1 MSKIPLGAQHV
12 YKGADEWKYIQVIM
26 EISKIYP
33 MISKKFQ
40 YPRLSKKIVCDSYA
54 PAAPPPEILKKYKQN
69 EINEQEYEQEYMQY
83 LNTLDAQKVIHHL
96 RKLARNKDIVL
107 LCYEKSEDFCH
118 RHIFVKWLKEAC
130 NMQIQICGEFSQI

>member
-1 MSKIPLGAQHV
+1 M
-12 YKGADEWKYIQVIM
+12 
-26 EISKIYP
+26 KIYTSYYGNLKNLP
-33 MISKKFQ
+33 NDIKKISISTTI
-40 YPRLSKKIVCDSYA
+40 PKKIVCDSYA

>member
-1 MSKIPLGAQHV
+1 M
-12 YKGADEWKYIQVIM
+12 
-26 EISKIYP
+26 KIYTSYYGNLKNLP
-33 MISKKFQ
+33 NDIKKISISTTI
-40 YPRLSKKIVCDSYA
+40 PKKIVCDSYA

-118 RHIFVKWLKEAC
+118 RHIFIKWLKEVC